1 MFCLAIGFCT
11 PAFAQL
17 TQPVAFGDAVVVE
30 HSSPGLTPSIKFD
43 YINSYG
49 KDLSFIR
56 TLATVPLLK
65 APGAITFSA
74 SGDIYLVEPCDP
86 LCAQIGRHE
95 QSGSETP
102 FGDAFHDSIRAMQ
115 FIASGDLIVQFSAA
129 FGRLDANGRL
139 VQTIAVPS
147 GTFFVGFD
155 VDRDQCTVV
164 FSRYPTLETMNIC
177 SADPKPTILPLLP
190 PADFFGVRFLP
201 NGNILAGSRGLV
213 YELDRRGAVVR
224 RFVTWYQDFGEV
236 AIDPDEKSFWTTAGN
251 RLLRIDMSTGT
262 IAGSI
267 WLRNAAYG
275 ARSMAIRGEWR
286 AAMNPLPR
294 RRSAGSQSNLP

>member
-1 MFCLAIGFCT
+1 VKLFIALLSVAAGGV
-11 PAFAQL
+11 AFAQL
-17 TQPVAFGDAVVVE
+17 TQPVPFGDAVVVE
-30 HSSPGLTPSIKFD
+30 RSSPGLVPSMKFNN
-43 YINSYG
+43 INVYSN
-49 KDLSFIR
+49 DLSFVK
-56 TLATVPLLK
+56 TLASIPLLR
-65 APGAITFSA
+65 APGAIAFSA

-86 LCAQIGRHE
+86 SCVQIGRHE

-102 FGDAFHDSIRAMQ
+102 FGDAFHDSIQAMQ
-115 FIASGDLIVQFSAA
+115 FIVSGDLIVEFSAA

-139 VQTIAVPS
+139 IRTIALPT
-147 GTFFVGFD
+147 GAFVFGFD

-164 FSRYPTLETMNIC
+164 FSTLRTLETMNIC
-177 SADPKPTILPLLP
+177 SADPKTTVLPLLP
-190 PADFFGVRFLP
+190 PSDFFGVRFLP

-251 RLLRIDMSTGT
+251 RLLRVDLITGAV
-262 IAGSI
+262 AGSI
-267 WLRNAAYG
+267 SLRNAAYG
-275 ARSMAIRGEWR
+275 ARSMAVRGEWR

-294 RRSAGSQSNLP
+294 RRSAGR